1 MHSFEEVKKLYDK
14 IVSYPDK
21 TADGIVLAT
30 LSMVVNEGNLR
41 GQAGKHA
48 RELLSDLEKLELI
61 EVFRVKSAH
70 NVHVTCFRLLKIV
83 DFTDS
88 FAAIS
93 RRIYLSTFT
102 DGQLQEAFPAWNG
115 ERNF

>member
-1 MHSFEEVKKLYDK
+1 MHSFEEVKNLYDK
-14 IVSYPDK
+14 IVSYPEK

-30 LSMVVNEGNLR
+30 LSTVIDEGDLR

-48 RELLSDLEKLELI
+48 RELLSDLEKLELV
-61 EVFRVKSAH
+61 EVFRVKTAD
-70 NVHVTCFRLLKIV
+70 NVHVTCFRLMKIV
-83 DFTDS
+83 DFSDS

-93 RRIYLSTFT
+93 RRMYLSTFT